1 MNLSSI
7 LVYSSPGRFDEVH
20 TALETLPGVEVHHQC
35 RDTGRTVV
43 ILEMAEESDEQEGLR
58 TIKSLPHVMTAVLVY
73 HYQEQGQLNESADYD
88 AKEALS

>member
-20 TALETLPGVEVHHQC
+20 AALEKLPGVEVHHQC
-35 RDTGRTVV
+35 RDTGRTVA
-43 ILEMAEESDEQEGLR
+43 ILEVAEETDEQEGLR
-58 TIKSLPHVMTAVLVY
+58 TIKSLPQVMAAVLVY
-73 HYQEQGQLNESADYD
+73 HYQEQEQRNESAAYD